1 MHTVTNR
8 QLGGRAAPV
17 APAAAV
23 VLAAIILGAL
33 LLRGPIVAVAP
44 VVDLIRQNLGL
55 SAAEVG
61 WLTGIP
67 VLCFA
72 LFTPFA
78 LWATQRLGPN
88 AALTL
93 TLVGV
98 AAGIIIRS
106 SGGTGLAFAGT
117 VVIGAFVA
125 VGNLVIPVIIRREFA
140 PERVGFATGIYT
152 SALNVGSM
160 ITTLTTAPIA
170 GAIGWQGAIG
180 IWALIGLIALAA
192 WVLAVGPRPAFVPL
206 ARDHGDEHLT
216 PVWRSLTALL
226 LVLAFSGQAFG
237 YYGITAWL
245 PTILAQ
251 RNGFTMEGAG
261 SSASVFQVMAIVGA
275 LGIPFA
281 IARLGRTAA
290 FIVAGTLWST
300 VPLGLLFAPH
310 LWLLWAVC
318 GGAAQGAGI
327 TIIITATLA
336 LASGDR
342 HAARLTAIVQALGYT
357 VAALAPSAIG
367 LAHESTGDWTA
378 PLLIL
383 VGGVVLFVGAGVA
396 ANSRITAAR
405 SR

>member
-1 MHTVTNR
+1 VTNR
-8 QLGGRAAPV
+8 QLGRSV
-17 APAAAV
+17 APAIGV
-23 VLAAIILGAL
+23 VLASIILSAL
-33 LLRGPIVAVAP
+33 LLRGPIVAIAP
-44 VVDLIRQNLGL
+44 VVDVVRQALGL
-55 SAAEVG
+55 SATEVG

-72 LFTPFA
+72 AFTPFA
-78 LWATQRLGPN
+78 LWATQRLGPS

-93 TLVGV
+93 TLLGV
-98 AAGIIIRS
+98 AVGIVIRS
-106 SGGTGLAFAGT
+106 AGSTMLAFVGT

-125 VGNLVIPVIIRREFA
+125 VGNLVIPVIIRREF
-140 PERVGFATGIYT
+140 PPQRVGLATGIYT

-180 IWALIGLIALAA
+180 IWALIGVIALVA
-192 WVLAVGPRPAFVPL
+192 WVLAVGPRSAFVPL
-206 ARDHGDEHLT
+206 ARDHADEHLT

-275 LGIPFA
+275 LGIPFV
-281 IARLGRTAA
+281 IARFGRTAA
-290 FIVAGTLWST
+290 FIVAGVLWST
-300 VPLGLLFAPH
+300 VPLGLLVAPQ
-310 LWLLWAVC
+310 LWLLWAVF

-357 VAALAPSAIG
+357 VAALAPSVIG
-367 LAHESTGDWTA
+367 FAHESTGDWTA

-383 VGGVVLFVGAGVA
+383 VAGVVLFVSAGVA

>member
-1 MHTVTNR
+1 VTQR
-8 QLGGRAAPV
+8 KAV
-17 APAAAV
+17 AV
-23 VLAAIILGAL
+23 VLAAIILSAL
-33 LLRGPIVAVAP
+33 LLRGPIVAIAP
-44 VVDLIRQNLGL
+44 VVDVVRGALGL
-55 SAAEVG
+55 SATEVG

-72 LFTPFA
+72 VFTPFA
-78 LWATQRLGPN
+78 LWATHKLGPN
-88 AALTL
+88 AALTV

-106 SGGTGLAFAGT
+106 SGGTVLAFAGT
-117 VVIGAFVA
+117 IVIGAFVA
-125 VGNLVIPVIIRREFA
+125 VGNLVIPVIIRREF
-140 PERVGFATGIYT
+140 PQQRVGLATGIYT
-152 SALNVGSM
+152 SALNIGSM

-170 GAIGWQGAIG
+170 GAIGWQWAIG
-180 IWALIGLIALAA
+180 VWALIGLIALAA
-192 WVLAVGPRPAFVPL
+192 WVLAVGARGAFVPL
-206 ARDHGDEHLT
+206 ERDHGDEAAA

-245 PTILAQ
+245 PTILSQ
-251 RNGFTMEGAG
+251 RNGFSMAGAG

-275 LGIPFA
+275 LGIPFV
-281 IARLGRTAA
+281 IARFGRTTA
-290 FIVAGTLWST
+290 FIVAGALWSS

-310 LWLLWAVC
+310 LWLLWAIF

-336 LASGDR
+336 LAAGDR

-357 VAALAPSAIG
+357 VAAVAPSVIG
-367 LAHESTGDWTA
+367 FAHESTGDWTV

-383 VGGVVLFVGAGVA
+383 VGAVVLFVTAGVA
-396 ANSRITAAR
+396 ANSRISAAR
-405 SR
+405 ARA